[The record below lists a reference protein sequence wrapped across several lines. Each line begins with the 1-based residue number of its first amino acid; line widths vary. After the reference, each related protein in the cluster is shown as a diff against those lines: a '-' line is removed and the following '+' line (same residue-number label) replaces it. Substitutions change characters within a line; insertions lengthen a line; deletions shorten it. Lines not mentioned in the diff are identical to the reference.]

1 MEVINN
7 IDIVMHT
14 TNKKMENKREKRTA
28 IIKKTQENTQE
39 QAQDIKLLSS
49 NPDFYKT
56 FTFNNTHISVY
67 KDVKKPQRI
76 LFTINNK

>member
-39 QAQDIKLLSS
+39 QAQYIKLLSS
-49 NPDFYKT
+49 NPD
-56 FTFNNTHISVY
+56 
-67 KDVKKPQRI
+67 
-76 LFTINNK
+76 LFTKHLPLTIHILVFIRM